1 MALVTSAPTAPTPRR
16 GLEIGLGLAVLVW
29 GLYQSFWN
37 LAAANLNADEPIYRD
52 AGWAYVHGDFALNRE
67 HPPVAKYVIGLSQ
80 LVFGQ
85 GELGPR
91 IAAAST
97 VILGGAILYFWL
109 RREIG
114 WPGALFTAGAWMLLP
129 HGMSSGVR
137 LDRFGL
143 LEPFMVFFAI
153 AAFAAAWRWFR
164 TRSWWW
170 LVLSAVAMALSVT
183 SKVSTAVMIP
193 AILLLPLLAN
203 RIRDTIL
210 GAVVFVAVFGVVF
223 VVAYLPMGIR
233 SAISYM
239 LQMQSEH
246 NAAGHLVVVAG
257 VATSFPPWWAN
268 LLFSVEGMGIA
279 ASVVLVTGTVAAF
292 FRRPPGLALP
302 LYVGAALAL
311 LLVFYLFVSTVAL
324 THYYYA
330 WVWLLCVLAGIGVS
344 VLLGRRR
351 SSVAT
356 VLTRVLAGLLIALGV
371 VCAVWTS
378 VAIANERAE
387 GMALVLPALD
397 ELGVDVDSGEVLVS
411 GMADWE
417 YLPYLDGRQTVDAAD
432 PDIVAVA
439 VKDSLRFPETP
450 EVEAFL
456 DSNAGELDEIVI
468 DDVTLYVLED
478 APVG

>member
-1 MALVTSAPTAPTPRR
+1 MSVPQYSARSSLGFALSLAT
-16 GLEIGLGLAVLVW
+16 LGW

-37 LAAANLNADEPIYRD
+37 LGAANLNADEPIYRE

-67 HPPVAKYVIGLSQ
+67 HPPVAKYLIGLAQ
-80 LVFGQ
+80 LVFGH

-97 VILGGAILYFWL
+97 VVLGAAILYLWL
-109 RREIG
+109 RLEIG
-114 WPGALFTAGAWMLLP
+114 RAGALFAAGAWMLLP
-129 HGMSSGVR
+129 HGVSSGVR

-153 AAFAAAWRWFR
+153 AAFASAWRWFR

-170 LVLSAVAMALSVT
+170 LVLSAVAMALSVG
-183 SKVSTAVMIP
+183 SKVSTAVTIP
-193 AILLLPLLAN
+193 AILLLPLLAK
-203 RIRDTIL
+203 RIRDTLL
-210 GAVVFVAVFGVVF
+210 GAVVFVAVFGAVF
-223 VVAYLPMGIR
+223 VLAYLPMGIR
-233 SAISYM
+233 SALTSM
-239 LQMQSEH
+239 LQMQSAH
-246 NAAGHLVVVAG
+246 DAAGHLVVVAG
-257 VATSFPPWWAN
+257 VATAFPPWWAN

-279 ASVVLVTGTVAAF
+279 ASLMLVIGTGAAF

-302 LYVGAALAL
+302 LYIGTALAL
-311 LLVFYLFVSTVAL
+311 LLVFYLVVSRVAL

-356 VLTRVLAGLLIALGV
+356 VLTRTLAGAVVALGV
-371 VCAVWTS
+371 ACAVWTS
-378 VAIANERAE
+378 VAVANERAE
-387 GMALVLPALD
+387 GMALVLPTLD

-417 YLPYLDGRQTVDAAD
+417 YLPYLDGRQTLDAAD

-439 VKDSLRFPETP
+439 VKDSLRFPESP
-450 EVEAFL
+450 QVGAFL
-456 DSNAGELDEIVI
+456 EANASELDEIVI
-468 DDVTLYVLED
+468 DDVRLYVREEQ
-478 APVG
+478 PVG